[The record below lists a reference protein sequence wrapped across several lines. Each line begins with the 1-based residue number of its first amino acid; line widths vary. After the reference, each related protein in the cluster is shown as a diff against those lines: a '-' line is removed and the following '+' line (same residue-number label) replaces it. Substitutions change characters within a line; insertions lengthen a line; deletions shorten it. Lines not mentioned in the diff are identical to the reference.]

1 MKLNHRDQNYL
12 LLVSSALLNLCYFLV
27 LSFTENFIRLNPEK
41 AQERS
46 IFEDRYQFVDK
57 QDKFSLISSIERY
70 ILNGINAYNSKHI
83 YLHLSRHL
91 LSILNIEIFH
101 HFLSVTFC
109 IFSILGLLYIYLL
122 YS

>member
-27 LSFTENFIRLNPEK
+27 LSFTENFNRLNPEK

-70 ILNGINAYNSKHI
+70 ILNEIDAYS
-83 YLHLSRHL
+83 
-91 LSILNIEIFH
+91 
-101 HFLSVTFC
+101 
-109 IFSILGLLYIYLL
+109 
-122 YS
+122 